1 VTSKRRDRLG
11 WHSEVVP
18 ATIRRGANKDPAGLR
33 ATGVAACRRQRR
45 TSSPCPVGPVRPR
58 RTSRGRR
65 WPISQRSL
73 QARSQAQLN
82 GLFLSREAVNRT
94 CEPRTEESRSTGE
107 GDLGGREGINP
118 GAFLGGQCTA
128 GGPSRH
134 CSRRAREQAPA
145 QTPTC
150 RVPAGRRA
158 LSGGQA
164 PSTANAMHQTGDG
177 AGGCG
182 NWANVR
188 A

>member
-1 VTSKRRDRLG
+1 LG
-11 WHSEVVP
+11 GILEVVP